1 MKKKLNKI
9 IFIAALLIS
18 SALVFSYTSHT
29 CKKAMHDIA
38 CSQTDEAM
46 QEEKILQSDIPFLE
60 SLTRHFL
67 ILHH

>member
-1 MKKKLNKI
+1 MKKNLTKI
-9 IFIAALLIS
+9 IFIAALLVS
-18 SALVFSYTSHT
+18 SALVFSYASHT
-29 CKKAMHDIA
+29 YKKAMNDIA
-38 CSQTDEAM
+38 CSQAGEAI